1 MEQTIASLER
11 ILPTLSTCDCAV
23 ESYSLDYKKGLAYT
37 RRLKGTFIVYFLIN
51 NDNIDYIGISE
62 SLYSRLIQH
71 KLDKQF
77 QKVLLLSFDSYN
89 SMLEAEKQLIDTF
102 EPPLNLM
109 YNFRINRK

>member
-1 MEQTIASLER
+1 MQQTIATLSR
-11 ILPTLSTCDCAV
+11 ILPTLQTCDCVV

-62 SLYSRLIQH
+62 SLYSRLVQH

-109 YNFRINRK
+109 CDFRVNRK